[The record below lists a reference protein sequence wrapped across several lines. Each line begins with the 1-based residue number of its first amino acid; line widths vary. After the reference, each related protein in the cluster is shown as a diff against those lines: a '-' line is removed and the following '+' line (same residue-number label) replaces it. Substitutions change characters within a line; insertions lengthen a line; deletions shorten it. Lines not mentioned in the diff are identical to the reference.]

1 MKFIEKIENMSIIE
15 KFFKVTNENIL
26 IKKDKVFFFNF
37 VNNNII
43 SLFLT
48 FTFLIMFY
56 QVLAFDEEFLV
67 FVCLFLVFLLLSLFL
82 KNILINYFDNEMNLV
97 MFNILKKIF
106 KYKSLI
112 FNNIL
117 ILLEFI
123 RLLDSLLNIYS
134 ILKIKIKFLILKNKN
149 SFKYLYNYILYEY
162 LKFSLKEEILI
173 LKLLYNFNIKR
184 KFLFI
189 KLFFKI
195 NFLNYFNLKN
205 NNKLTYHLYES
216 FYLINL
222 KNKQLI

>member
-1 MKFIEKIENMSIIE
+1 MEFIKKIENITTIERIFKII
-15 KFFKVTNENIL
+15 NENSL
-26 IKKDKVFFFNF
+26 IKKNKDSFLNF
-37 VNNNII
+37 VNNNIML
-43 SLFLT
+43 LFLT
-48 FTFLIMFY
+48 FTFIVMFY
-56 QVLAFDEEFLV
+56 QILAFDEEFLV

-97 MFNILKKIF
+97 MFNILQKIS
-106 KYKSLI
+106 KYRSLI

-117 ILLEFI
+117 LLLEFI
-123 RLLDSLLNIYS
+123 RLLDSILNIYL

-162 LKFSLKEEILI
+162 LKFFLKEEILI
-173 LKLLYNFNIKR
+173 LKLLYIFNIKR

-195 NFLNYFNLKN
+195 NFLNYNNLKN
-205 NNKLTYHLYES
+205 NNNLTYHLYES